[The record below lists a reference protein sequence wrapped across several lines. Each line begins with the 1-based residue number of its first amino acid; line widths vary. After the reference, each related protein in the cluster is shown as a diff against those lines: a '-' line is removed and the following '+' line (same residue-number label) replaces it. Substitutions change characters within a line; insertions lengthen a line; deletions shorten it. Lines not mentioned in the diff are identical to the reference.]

1 MIECTRCG
9 KFIDVQMTP
18 DNKDLE
24 TLKAA
29 AERIAA
35 HNVQL
40 RSFLLELMDPE
51 GLGHA
56 VSTEV
61 RRKASILL
69 SMQHVQVPKDAK

>member
-1 MIECTRCG
+1 
-9 KFIDVQMTP
+9 MT
-18 DNKDLE
+18 DLE

-40 RSFLLELMDPE
+40 RTFLLELSDPE

-56 VSTEV
+56 VTVEV
-61 RRKASILL
+61 RRKAQVLL
-69 SMQHVQVPKDAK
+69 SMQNVKVPGK

>member
-1 MIECTRCG
+1 MS
-9 KFIDVQMTP
+9 
-18 DNKDLE
+18 DLE

-40 RSFLLELMDPE
+40 RSFLLELSDPE

-56 VSTEV
+56 VTVEV
-61 RRKASILL
+61 RRKAQVLL
-69 SMQHVQVPKDAK
+69 SMQHVQVPKKGEK

>member
-1 MIECTRCG
+1 MSDI
-9 KFIDVQMTP
+9 
-18 DNKDLE
+18 E

-40 RSFLLELMDPE
+40 RSFLLELTDPE

-56 VSTEV
+56 VTVEV
-61 RRKASILL
+61 RRKAMVLL
-69 SMQHVQVPKDAK
+69 SMQHVQVPKKGEK

>member
-1 MIECTRCG
+1 
-9 KFIDVQMTP
+9 MT
-18 DNKDLE
+18 DLE

-40 RSFLLELMDPE
+40 RTFLLELSDPE

-56 VSTEV
+56 VTVEV
-61 RRKASILL
+61 RRKAQILL
-69 SMQHVQVPKDAK
+69 SMQNVKVPGK

>member
-1 MIECTRCG
+1 LKGTEVT
-9 KFIDVQMTP
+9 
-18 DNKDLE
+18 DLE

-40 RSFLLELMDPE
+40 RSFLLELTDPE

-56 VSTEV
+56 VTVEV
-61 RRKASILL
+61 RRKAAVLL
-69 SMQHVQVPKDAK
+69 SMQHVKVVKDDYK

>member
-1 MIECTRCG
+1 
-9 KFIDVQMTP
+9 MT
-18 DNKDLE
+18 DLD

-40 RSFLLELMDPE
+40 RTFLLELSDPE

-56 VSTEV
+56 VTVEV
-61 RRKASILL
+61 RRKAQILL
-69 SMQHVQVPKDAK
+69 SMQNVKVPGK

>member
-1 MIECTRCG
+1 
-9 KFIDVQMTP
+9 MT
-18 DNKDLE
+18 DLD

-40 RSFLLELMDPE
+40 RTFLLELSDPE

-56 VSTEV
+56 VTVEV
-61 RRKASILL
+61 RRKAQVLL
-69 SMQHVQVPKDAK
+69 SMQNVKVPGK

>member
-1 MIECTRCG
+1 MNRVECTRCG
-9 KFIDVQMTP
+9 KYIEMNLPNT
-18 DNKDLE
+18 DLD

-40 RSFLLELMDPE
+40 RTFLLELSDPE

-56 VSTEV
+56 VSAEV
-61 RRKASILL
+61 RRKAQILL
-69 SMQHVQVPKDAK
+69 SMQHVQVENK

>member
-9 KFIDVQMTP
+9 KFIDVQMT
-18 DNKDLE
+18 DNTDLQ

>member
-1 MIECTRCG
+1 MS
-9 KFIDVQMTP
+9 
-18 DNKDLE
+18 DLD

-35 HNVQL
+35 HNVVL
-40 RSFLLELMDPE
+40 RSFLLELIDPE

-56 VSTEV
+56 VSVEV

-69 SMQHVQVPKDAK
+69 SMQNITVPKEPK